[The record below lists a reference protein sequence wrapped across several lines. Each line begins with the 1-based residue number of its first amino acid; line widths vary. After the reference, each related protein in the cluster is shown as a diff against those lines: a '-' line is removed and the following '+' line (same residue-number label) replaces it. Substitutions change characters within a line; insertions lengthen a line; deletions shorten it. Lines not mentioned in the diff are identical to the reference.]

1 MNAVQSIV
9 DYNRGRDPER
19 LALKL
24 RAMRGD
30 PFVFLRGTC
39 HLFYA
44 RLPGD
49 ALLRSAP
56 ASWLCGDLHLQNMG
70 SYKGDNR
77 LVYYDINDFDEAAL
91 GPCTWDVLRLLASIL
106 VAAKSLKL
114 GQRDAIGLCRG
125 FMDAYAA
132 TLAEGKARWVETATA
147 QGMIRELLDGL
158 AGRKRK
164 ELLDSRSD
172 RKGKSRRLRLDGKKA
187 LPVTDA
193 QRKRVAA
200 FMKEFAKRQDDP
212 RFYNLVDVARRIA
225 GTGSLGV
232 ERYVLIV
239 EGKGSPDGNYLL
251 DLKQALPSSLA
262 PRIALRQPR
271 WASEAERIVQ
281 VQRRMQAV
289 SQAFLQSV
297 AVEGKPF
304 VLRGLQPSED
314 RVDLSRWHGKLP
326 HLQRAVADMAQILAW
341 DQLRSTGRQGSATT
355 DEFIAFARNASLRKG
370 MVDLAAQC
378 AARVEADWKAYCA
391 SDLGRA

>member
-1 MNAVQSIV
+1 VVQSIAEF
-9 DYNRGRDPER
+9 NRGRDPER
-19 LALKL
+19 LAMKL
-24 RAMRGD
+24 RAMRAD

-44 RLPGD
+44 RLPRD
-49 ALLRSAP
+49 PLLRSAP
-56 ASWLCGDLHLQNMG
+56 PTWLCGDLHLQNMG

-77 LVYYDINDFDEAAL
+77 LVYYDINDFDEAIL

-106 VAAKSLKL
+106 VAAKTLKVNEREAL
-114 GQRDAIGLCRG
+114 GLCRG

-147 QGMIRELLDGL
+147 EGMIKELLDGL

-164 ELLDSRSD
+164 DLLDSRSE
-172 RKGKSRRLRLDGKKA
+172 RKGKARRLKLDGKKA
-187 LPVTDA
+187 LPATGA
-193 QRKRVAA
+193 QRDRIAA
-200 FMKEFAKRQDDP
+200 FMKAFAARQP
-212 RFYNLVDVARRIA
+212 EPGFFKLLDVARRIA

-232 ERYVLIV
+232 ERYVLLV

-262 PRIALRQPR
+262 PRLPARQPR

-289 SQAFLQSV
+289 SQAFLQS
-297 AVEGKPF
+297 AAIGAMPF

-314 RVDLSRWHGKLP
+314 RVDFARWNGKL
-326 HLQRAVADMAQILAW
+326 HRLQHALGDMAQVLAW
-341 DQLRSTGRQGSATT
+341 DQLRSAGRQGSAIA
-355 DEFIAFARNASLRKG
+355 DELIAFAARATLRKG
-370 MVDLAAQC
+370 MVDLAVQC
-378 AARVEADWKAYCA
+378 ASRVEADWNTYCG